1 MFARNRVSMEVKN
14 LNKYFDEKILGR
26 GYDYLSSGKVKALYK
41 SGNVYEALVKEI
53 LRIND
58 NVLVGYYF

>member
-1 MFARNRVSMEVKN
+1 MEVKN

-26 GYDYLSSGKVKALYK
+26 GYDYFSSGKVKVIYK
-41 SGNVYEALVKEI
+41 SSNVYEALVKGS

-58 NVLVGYYF
+58 NVPAGYYF